1 MVSDLPPF
9 QASGAAEQSAPLD
22 PNRHKPISDLLRR
35 LRPIRQLPVWACY
48 ALTFALVLVCFG
60 LRYALEGVYDYPF
73 LLFLPGIVLAAT
85 LFDRGSGF
93 LATGLSAVLAL
104 YFFVEP
110 RHTFAFVPRHIG
122 SVVATVLFT
131 VIGLFL
137 SALIEA
143 LRNAVE
149 DLGLAYRDLAE
160 RDRKLEAGV
169 RELALSEARF
179 RSFTEAMPTLLFVTD
194 PGGGNTYTNPPF
206 HAYTGLP
213 PKNLLGDGW
222 LRIIHPDD
230 RDRVAAT
237 WAQAVREGSSYEVEY
252 RLRRHDGA
260 YRWHIGRGRP
270 ILDPDGRIVQWLG
283 TCSDIEEAKHAQEA
297 LRRAEALSRA
307 YVEHAPL
314 KMWVTNP
321 DGSVAHFNAE
331 WRTYTAQPGTHVG
344 PSWGEVVHPED
355 LPGMRAIR
363 DGAIPAGRG
372 YDVELR
378 IREAASGRYRWHI
391 GRVAPVRI
399 GEDGDIVAWVGGATD
414 IDDIR
419 AAEARL
425 RASEEQHRLIV
436 ERARDYAI
444 LTTDLPGRITSWSPG
459 AEAVFGFDAQE
470 IIGQPVDMLFTP
482 EDRGAGVPA
491 WERETALRDGH
502 APDMR
507 WHLRKDGDRIW
518 VDGAAWP
525 LHDPEGRETGFLK
538 IGRDETARRQ
548 AELLMQNAVERQAFL
563 TREVGHRVKNNLT
576 IITSLLS
583 LQARNTANAETR
595 AALDDARGRINAI
608 AQVHD
613 LLWRQGQGQGE
624 AIDLDAFLH
633 ELCEG
638 VQRTVPHHRIQF
650 GGNGSVM
657 VPIDRAV
664 TISLLVNELVTNAVK
679 YAYPEEEGGL
689 VAVSLRRMGRGMLC
703 LEVADNGVG
712 LPSDIAEGG
721 VKEGSFGTR
730 LLRTFTRQLGA
741 EMEIDAGAGGTRVAL
756 TMPINPDGPVGAER
770 P

>member
-1 MVSDLPPF
+1 MSKVQNSQP
-9 QASGAAEQSAPLD
+9 SGAPERFAPPE
-22 PNRHKPISDLLRR
+22 PNRYKSVGDILRR
-35 LRPIRQLPVWACY
+35 LWPIRRLPLWGRH
-48 ALTFALVLVCFG
+48 ALTIILVLVCLG
-60 LRYALEGVYDYPF
+60 LRYALEGIYDDPF
-73 LLFLPGIVLAAT
+73 LLFLLGIVLAAT

-104 YFFVEP
+104 HFLIEP
-110 RHTFAFVPRHIG
+110 RHAFAPQHIG
-122 SVVATVLFT
+122 SVVAVVLFAA
-131 VIGLFL
+131 IGLFL

-143 LRNAVE
+143 RRNAVK
-149 DLGLAYRDLAE
+149 DLA
-160 RDRKLEAGV
+160 DRRLEEGV
-169 RELALSEARF
+169 RELGLSETRF
-179 RSFTEAMPTLLFVTD
+179 RTFTEAMPVLLFVAGPD
-194 PGGGNTYTNPPF
+194 GRNTYTNPPF
-206 HAYTGLP
+206 QAYTGLP
-213 PKNLLGDGW
+213 PEDLLGDGW
-222 LRIIHPDD
+222 LRIVHPDD
-230 RDRVAAT
+230 RGRIAEA
-237 WAQAVREGSSYEVEY
+237 WKQAVHQGGPYEVEY
-252 RLRRHDGA
+252 RFRRHDGV
-260 YRWHIGRGRP
+260 YRWHLGRGRP
-270 ILDPDGRIVQWLG
+270 LLGPDGRIVQWLG
-283 TCSDIEEAKHAQEA
+283 TCADIHEAKHAQEV
-297 LRRAEALSRA
+297 LRQAETLSRA
-307 YVEHAPL
+307 HIEHAPI
-314 KMWVTNP
+314 KMWVTSP

-331 WRTYTAQPGTHVG
+331 WRTYTGLPGTHQG
-344 PSWGEVVHPED
+344 GSWAVSVHPED

-363 DGAIPAGRG
+363 DAAIAAGRG

-399 GEDGDIVAWVGGATD
+399 GEDGEIAAWVGGATD

-444 LTTDLPGRITSWSPG
+444 LTTDLSGRITSWSPG
-459 AEAVFGFDAQE
+459 AEAVFGFGAQE

-482 EDRGAGVPA
+482 EDLEAGVPA
-491 WERETALRDGH
+491 WEREAALRDGH

-507 WHLRKDGDRIW
+507 WHLRKGGDRIW

-525 LHDPEGRETGFLK
+525 LHDPEGRGTGFLK

-548 AELLMQNAVERQAFL
+548 AEILMQNAVERQAFL
-563 TREVGHRVKNNLT
+563 AREVGHRVKNNLT

-583 LQARNTANAETR
+583 LQARNTANAETK

-613 LLWRQGQGQGE
+613 QLWRQGQGE
-624 AIDLDAFLH
+624 TIDLDAFLH

-650 GGNGSVM
+650 GGNGPVM

-689 VAVSLRRMGRGMLC
+689 IAVSLRRQGGETLR

-741 EMEIDAGAGGTRVAL
+741 EMEIDARAGGTRVAL
-756 TMPINPDGPVGAER
+756 TMPISPDGPVGAER